1 MSCIVKI
8 NTFGLLTFNFHVL
21 HSSSTNL
28 WMYITPLSPPP
39 LSGVLELLMLTHLC
53 VFFSRGR
60 PAGASRSRGWK
71 YVLGDVHGDQS
82 GRDKVRPEFSFGH
95 LSVCQ
100 SPSILSS
107 ISPDAP
113 SSVLA
118 VPFLANYSPYQ
129 RYFRY
134 SCEYL
139 VSRTFKSQD
148 VVVFPEAVKLLV

>member
-1 MSCIVKI
+1 MLIKSNEADVVVLRFKERLEMVERWVVLVKI

-82 GRDKVRPEFSFGH
+82 GRDKVRPEFTQIPFRASIRLPVSLYLIIH
-95 LSVCQ
+95 LSRR
-100 SPSILSS
+100 SLLRPRR
-107 ISPDAP
+107 P
-113 SSVLA
+113 
-118 VPFLANYSPYQ
+118 
-129 RYFRY
+129 
-134 SCEYL
+134 
-139 VSRTFKSQD
+139 VSH
-148 VVVFPEAVKLLV
+148 

>member
-82 GRDKVRPEFSFGH
+82 GRDKVRPEFTQIPFRASIRLPVYPSASLP
-95 LSVCQ
+95 LSYHPSLPTLPPPS
-100 SPSILSS
+100 SPSRFSLITHHPCATSVTAAS
-107 ISPDAP
+107 I
-113 SSVLA
+113 
-118 VPFLANYSPYQ
+118 
-129 RYFRY
+129 
-134 SCEYL
+134 
-139 VSRTFKSQD
+139 
-148 VVVFPEAVKLLV
+148 